1 MLRKTTFYQ
10 VKMERDRF
18 QTRHALC
25 KGTKADVTAHA
36 LGGASKQPSQTQIR
50 TKQAAINKAQ
60 ETEQT

>member
-18 QTRHALC
+18 QTRC

-36 LGGASKQPSQTQIR
+36 LGGASKQPSQTQIQ

-60 ETEQT
+60 EMEQT

>member
-1 MLRKTTFYQ
+1 
-10 VKMERDRF
+10 MERDRF